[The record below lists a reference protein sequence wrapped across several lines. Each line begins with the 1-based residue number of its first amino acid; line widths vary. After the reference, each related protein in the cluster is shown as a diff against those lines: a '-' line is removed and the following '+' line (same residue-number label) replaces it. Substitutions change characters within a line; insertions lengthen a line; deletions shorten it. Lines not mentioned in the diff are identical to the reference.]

1 MYYGSASDSGVRCE
15 RQPHPQQQGGVLIK
29 EIFYANRELFPAGKY
44 YRFIG
49 VSVLGDFDT

>member
-49 VSVLGDFDT
+49 VSVLGDFDM